1 MPDITTLLLPEIANK
16 QTASEETTA
25 IHPSRIG
32 NFTNAST
39 LAEIDPSFRPRAKDI
54 ARARRQLDR
63 SSNPPKPKKAKLTLE
78 EKRAKQAA
86 KLEATNTPR
95 NPSVGKPISPNRD
108 PIDDALA
115 HFLNGLTEEGQVMGS
130 LVTQLKKE
138 VKDGGRVMNVNRELF
153 ARLLLRR
160 EGVAEDGS
168 GGRIVVDILQKRA
181 TPADDD
187 DGNE

>member
-1 MPDITTLLLPEIANK
+1 
-16 QTASEETTA
+16 
-25 IHPSRIG
+25 
-32 NFTNAST
+32 
-39 LAEIDPSFRPRAKDI
+39 
-54 ARARRQLDR
+54 
-63 SSNPPKPKKAKLTLE
+63 
-78 EKRAKQAA
+78 
-86 KLEATNTPR
+86 
-95 NPSVGKPISPNRD
+95 
-108 PIDDALA
+108 
-115 HFLNGLTEEGQVMGS
+115 MGS